1 MKQWQVDVWAARR
14 DHGASPP
21 TRLWQWQLG
30 MRPWDVYVAQIL
42 QFQDVL
48 GYSSG
53 VSFTATVLQQ
63 LEEIAANIPHE
74 RQTKARS
81 AEIVT
86 GLRDF
91 IASRDPAGQA
101 LLAGETSSLPMRGID
116 ELPPAG
122 FLPYRGSLKDAGQ
135 AMAQLLGTG
144 VRIRVCTCRPV
155 DVAQAVQQAQHRDRI
170 PLGNLDSPAD
180 VDILIPV
187 TEDAEQPAFDWVAFA
202 HREEIA
208 CGTAIAPAEVDQVRV
223 WLFDPRENRDVEQA
237 ALEDALKG
245 QIPKG
250 ASQLGLLDYPPGTWA
265 VPESADYPRIYD
277 TVAAPDSAWLA
288 VSLVAAEGRR
298 PLGEVRAML
307 LALAFTQEGQP
318 RIPRVFA
325 ALAAAADREEAIVL
339 IRTQPR

>member
-1 MKQWQVDVWAARR
+1 MWAARR

-53 VSFTATVLQQ
+53 VSFTATVLHQ

-81 AEIVT
+81 AELVA

-91 IASRDPAGQA
+91 IASRDPAGRG
-101 LLAGETSSLPMRGID
+101 LMAGQTSSLPMRGID
-116 ELPPAG
+116 ELPSAG
-122 FLPYRGSLKDAGQ
+122 FLPYQGSLEDAGR
-135 AMAQLLGTG
+135 AMEQLLGTG
-144 VRIRVCTCRPV
+144 VRIRVCTCRPA

-170 PLGNLDSPAD
+170 PLSNLDLPAD

-187 TEDAEQPAFDWVAFA
+187 TEDTGQPAFNWVAFA
-202 HREEIA
+202 HREEIT
-208 CGTAIAPAEVDQVRV
+208 CGTSIAPAEADHVRV
-223 WLFDPRENRDVEQA
+223 WLFEPVQNRDAEQA
-237 ALEDALKG
+237 ALEAILKG

-250 ASQLGLLDYPPGTWA
+250 AGDLGQLDYPRGTWA
-265 VPESADYPRIYD
+265 VPEGAVYTAIYG
-277 TVAAPDSAWLA
+277 TVAAVPPDSSWLA
-288 VSLVAAEGRR
+288 VGLVTAEGRR

-307 LALAFTQEGQP
+307 LALAFTPEGQP
-318 RIPRVFA
+318 RIPRVFT
-325 ALAAAADREEAIVL
+325 ALAADREEAIVL
-339 IRTQPR
+339 IRTTRR